1 MSFSALDV
9 LKYQAAI
16 GKSQIEWATDYIG
29 GNVYHGL
36 SDDAASQIEDALEDP
51 IETINDYAKGIL
63 ASVLDIEPDFTL
75 SEGRYSDGR
84 RISSSVEIETGMTFS
99 HTWHYDVSKGPQGPF
114 WIRGGELGA
123 DPGQYAGSYAVKV
136 DPSNQTLEV
145 EVHKATFS
153 YYAEPVPAIPDLI
166 ACVGVGE
173 FSGVEG
179 APGREAIALD
189 IGDSMSRQ
197 FVYIDADQA
206 DALAAALR
214 DAAGVMRASDG
225 DA

>member
-1 MSFSALDV
+1 MSYTVLDV

-16 GKSQIEWATDYIG
+16 GKSHIEWATDYIS

-36 SDDAASQIEDALEDP
+36 SDDAARQIEDVLEHP
-51 IETINDYAKGIL
+51 IETIDEYAKGIL
-63 ASVLDIEPDFTL
+63 AAVLDVEPDFTL

-84 RISSSVEIETGMTFS
+84 RLTSSVQIETGMTFS
-99 HTWHYDVSKGPQGPF
+99 HTWHYDASKGPQEPF

-123 DPGQYAGSYAVKV
+123 DPGQYAGSYAVMV
-136 DPSNQTLEV
+136 DPSTQTLEV
-145 EVHKATFS
+145 EKHKSTFS
-153 YYAEPVPAIPDLI
+153 YYAEPVAAIPDFI
-166 ACVGVGE
+166 ASVGVGE

-189 IGDSMSRQ
+189 IGDSMDRK

-206 DALAAALR
+206 DALADALR
-214 DAAGVMRASDG
+214 DAAGVMRGRDG